1 MGESSDIGAKISI
14 MKGTEAVKVL
24 KYTSKKLDI
33 IYTASSLADSIKL
46 VRTDEVKAYR
56 RKVDQWI
63 SAFSEQGYDNMQI
76 IENDIVKPQKAMEY
90 KGIIENIGKV
100 FMGIFWCLWQIRC
113 GMFLILS

>member
-1 MGESSDIGAKISI
+1 MLKEYSELFNIAYHNDLLSPVIDATNSGMGESSDIGAKISI

-56 RKVDQWI
+56 RKVD
-63 SAFSEQGYDNMQI
+63 
-76 IENDIVKPQKAMEY
+76 
-90 KGIIENIGKV
+90 
-100 FMGIFWCLWQIRC
+100 
-113 GMFLILS
+113 